1 MNRPLRWYNHVA
13 INIYMVALQVNAG
26 TMAPLLLPYLVAL
39 FVPPDMKNTYLATAR
54 VLGLAAAM
62 LAQPLAG
69 LLSDRSTSRFGRRRP
84 YLVGGTVFSLLFLAV
99 VGISPR
105 FLDSPWDE
113 TFQSALGVPVAY
125 VILLVGSVLLYAA
138 ANVAHGAQQALI
150 PDLVPE
156 AQRGQ
161 ASGIKAILEL
171 VIPGVIIIGLAPL
184 LDRGL
189 VGLVVGVVAAVFI
202 ACTLATIMFVREEP
216 RQQGP
221 RTPLTGPILRVVALV
236 VIFVSVTQG
245 AVWLVGAS
253 GELMA
258 RRGASLE
265 QQVAVVGLVGLG
277 GMAGAILLGVYGG
290 IRVALGREA
299 RQQTSFAWWVVN
311 RLLFLTP
318 VTSMGSFLLY
328 YMTDVLHI
336 SSASTATNG
345 LMVAVALSL
354 IPAALAGGY
363 LADRIGRR
371 LLIGLAAVVAA
382 LGTLV
387 LILSSGLLMAIVSGC
402 IIGLA
407 AGVFMAANW
416 ALGTDLVPPEQAGRY
431 LGLSNLAGAGAGLV
445 GVGIGGPMADYF
457 NRLQAGLGYLVIF
470 GVYGLLLL
478 LSAVVLT
485 RVRKTKAV
493 AE

>member
-1 MNRPLRWYNHVA
+1 
-13 INIYMVALQVNAG
+13 
-26 TMAPLLLPYLVAL
+26 
-39 FVPPDMKNTYLATAR
+39 
-54 VLGLAAAM
+54 VL
-62 LAQPLAG
+62 
-69 LLSDRSTSRFGRRRP
+69 
-84 YLVGGTVFSLLFLAV
+84 
-99 VGISPR
+99 VGISPL
-105 FLDSPWDE
+105 FHNSPWDGAFRE
-113 TFQSALGVPVAY
+113 VLGVPVAY
-125 VILLVGSVLLYAA
+125 VVLLVGSVLLYAA
-138 ANVAHGAQQALI
+138 ANTAHGAQQGLI

-156 AQRGQ
+156 DQRGR
-161 ASGIKAILEL
+161 ASGVKTVLEL
-171 VIPGVIIIGLAPL
+171 VVPGVIIIGLAPL

-189 VGLVVGVVAAVFI
+189 VGVVVGVVMAAFVV
-202 ACTLATIMFVREEP
+202 CTVATIFLVREEP
-216 RQQGP
+216 LRQKP
-221 RTPLTGPILRVVALV
+221 STPLAVPILRVVALV
-236 VIFVSVTQG
+236 VLFVTVTQG
-245 AVWLVGAS
+245 AVWLVGVS

-265 QQVAVVGLVGLG
+265 QQVAVVGAVGLA
-277 GMAGAILLGVYGG
+277 GMAGAILLGVYAG

-336 SSASTATNG
+336 SGASTATNG
-345 LMVAVALSL
+345 LMIAVALSL
-354 IPAALAGGY
+354 IPAALVGGY

-371 LLIGLAAVVAA
+371 LLIGLAGVVAA

-387 LILSSGLLMAIVSGC
+387 LIFSSGLLMAIASGC
-402 IIGLA
+402 IIGMA

-485 RVRKTKAV
+485 RVRTTRGMG
-493 AE
+493 E

>member
-1 MNRPLRWYNHVA
+1 MHRPLRWHDHVS
-13 INIYMVALQVNAG
+13 INIYLVALQVNSG

-39 FVPPDMKNTYLATAR
+39 FVPAEMKNTYLANLR

-84 YLVGGTVFSLLFLAV
+84 YMVGGTVFSLLFLAL
-99 VGISPR
+99 VGASPL
-105 FLDSPWDE
+105 FMNSAWDDD
-113 TFQSALGVPVAY
+113 FRMALGVPVAY
-125 VILLVGSVLLYAA
+125 VVLLISSVLLYAA
-138 ANVAHGAQQALI
+138 ANTAQGAQLALI

-156 AQRGQ
+156 EQRGR
-161 ASGIKAILEL
+161 ASGVKTVLEL
-171 VIPGVIIIGLAPL
+171 VVPGVIIIGLAPL

-189 VGLVVGVVAAVFI
+189 VGVVIGIVMAAFVCCTVAAV
-202 ACTLATIMFVREEP
+202 LFVHEEP
-216 RQQGP
+216 LRQKP
-221 RTPLTGPILRVVALV
+221 TTPLAGPILRVVALV
-236 VIFVSVTQG
+236 ALFVAVTQG

-253 GELMA
+253 GELLA

-265 QQVAVVGLVGLG
+265 QQVAVVGLVGLV
-277 GMAGAILLGVYGG
+277 GMAGAILVGVYAG

-336 SSASTATNG
+336 SSAGTATNG

-371 LLIGLAAVVAA
+371 LLIALAAVVAA

-387 LILSSGLLMAIVSGC
+387 LILSSGLLMAVASGC

-416 ALGTDLVPPEQAGRY
+416 ALGTDLAPREEAGRY

-470 GVYGLLLL
+470 GVYGVLLL
-478 LSAVVLT
+478 LSALALT
-485 RVRKTKAV
+485 RVRSTKAT